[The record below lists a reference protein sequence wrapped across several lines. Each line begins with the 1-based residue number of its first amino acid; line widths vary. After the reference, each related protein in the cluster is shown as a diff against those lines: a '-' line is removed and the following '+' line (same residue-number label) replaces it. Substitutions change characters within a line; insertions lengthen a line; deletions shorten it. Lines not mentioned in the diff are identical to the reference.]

1 MTRAARLF
9 WQAIGFLAA
18 VIVGYG
24 CVYGLVIGI
33 GEPFRA
39 GLERG
44 R

>member
-1 MTRAARLF
+1 MKATRII
-9 WQAIGFLAA
+9 WQVISFVAA

-39 GLERG
+39 GLERSK
-44 R
+44 

>member
-1 MTRAARLF
+1 MKVTRLI
-9 WQAIGFLAA
+9 WQVISFVAA

-24 CVYGLVIGI
+24 CLYGLVIGI
-33 GEPFRA
+33 GDPFRA